1 MLPWKKLGGHE
12 GVCVVVGDL
21 VEIVET
27 QTTGIDN
34 GTVGIIV
41 KIEQI
46 TKEITIYWV
55 NLGNYGIQSPFWDI
69 EIRLLSGRF

>member
-1 MLPWKKLGGHE
+1 M
-12 GVCVVVGDL
+12 VVGDL
-21 VEIVET
+21 VEVVET

-69 EIRLLSGRF
+69 EIRLLSGKF

>member
-1 MLPWKKLGGHE
+1 MVNPLIE
-12 GVCVVVGDL
+12 VGDL

-34 GTVGIIV
+34 GAVGIIV

-69 EIRLLSGRF
+69 EIRLLSDRF

>member
-1 MLPWKKLGGHE
+1 M
-12 GVCVVVGDL
+12 VVGDL

-55 NLGNYGIQSPFWDI
+55 SMGNYGIQSPFWEI
-69 EIRLLSGRF
+69 EIRLLSGGF

>member
-1 MLPWKKLGGHE
+1 M
-12 GVCVVVGDL
+12 VVGDL

-27 QTTGIDN
+27 KTTGIEN

-69 EIRLLSGRF
+69 EIRLLSGRNK

>member
-1 MLPWKKLGGHE
+1 M
-12 GVCVVVGDL
+12 VVGDL
-21 VEIVET
+21 VEIVAT

-55 NLGNYGIQSPFWDI
+55 NLGNYGIHSPFWDI
-69 EIRLLSGRF
+69 EIRLLSERVK

>member
-1 MLPWKKLGGHE
+1 MESLLIE
-12 GVCVVVGDL
+12 VGDL
-21 VEIVET
+21 VEIVAT

-34 GTVGIIV
+34 GSVGIIV

-46 TKEITIYWV
+46 TKQITIYWV

-69 EIRLLSGRF
+69 EIRLLSERF